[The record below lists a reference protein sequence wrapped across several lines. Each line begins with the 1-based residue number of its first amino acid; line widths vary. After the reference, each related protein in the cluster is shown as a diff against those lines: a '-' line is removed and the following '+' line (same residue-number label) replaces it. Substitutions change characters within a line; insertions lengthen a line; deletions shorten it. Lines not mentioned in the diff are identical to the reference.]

1 MALWPL
7 NRALGALFTHR
18 LRDTGCG
25 MPLGVAQKCRKAGE
39 VEASGTGQYPAGPG
53 STLWAQSPIPLAA
66 AGARLFP
73 GAVGRWLFSQPVGG
87 AQTILPQGGW
97 KAVREGQH
105 MPGACC
111 VSLTIFNEQL
121 PLVILLISEY
131 Q

>member
-87 AQTILPQGGW
+87 AQTIDQMQ
-97 KAVREGQH
+97 K
-105 MPGACC
+105 
-111 VSLTIFNEQL
+111 N
-121 PLVILLISEY
+121 LLWLADFSEITSSKHSSIGY
-131 Q
+131 